1 MHFKNYKYL
10 QAETRLSG
18 MLDYSLF
25 CIHLHS
31 MRYDL
36 TFQEISAFCPGEA
49 EAFVLLLPE
58 VQRPQLKCSFPVPF
72 SYIIFLG
79 LLVEK

>member
-18 MLDYSLF
+18 MFDYSLF
-25 CIHLHS
+25 YILPL

-36 TFQEISAFCPGEA
+36 IHLFREISAFRPGEA

-58 VQRPQLKCSFPVPF
+58 VQRPQLKSFFPVPF
-72 SYIIFLG
+72 FYIIS
-79 LLVEK
+79 